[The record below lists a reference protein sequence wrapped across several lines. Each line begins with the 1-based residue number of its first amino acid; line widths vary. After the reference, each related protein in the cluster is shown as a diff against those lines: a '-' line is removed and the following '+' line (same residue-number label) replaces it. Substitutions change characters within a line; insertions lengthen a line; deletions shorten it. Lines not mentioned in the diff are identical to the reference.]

1 MAKVVEYTTAQL
13 VSLEA
18 VDTDNL
24 GIGNIVIE
32 YCDKTKTEV
41 DNQNEEGFRPY
52 GIVGNDLDL
61 KPIIEAFEAMAG
73 SPSHMMGKA
82 LTSKK
87 VEFDVT
93 FMAPRPRA
101 KALANGNTTF
111 TVNDLDT
118 PIAST
123 VNLTTSP
130 AFAPNHRS
138 IRVDSVTGFA
148 VGQRVSLLTGDAD
161 FGTEE
166 EILTI
171 SAIDA
176 TAKIIYFKGAYYQ
189 FPEDGAAIKVV
200 GDISYD
206 EGNTVIPT
214 EKIRIKKYNNG
225 NQTVSLIN
233 IEQASVEA
241 TNRKLGVKNPSEVT
255 LKFSIIPAVTVTVN
269 ADASPTVEFKHYTEK
284 EKS

>member
-1 MAKVVEYTTAQL
+1 MAKAVTWTTGQL

-18 VDTDNL
+18 VETDNL
-24 GIGNIVIE
+24 GIGNVVIE
-32 YCDKTKTEV
+32 YCDKTKTEIV
-41 DNQNEEGFRPY
+41 NQNEEGYRPY
-52 GIVGNDLDL
+52 GIVGNDVDL

-93 FMAPRPRA
+93 FMAPRPRT

-111 TVNDLDT
+111 TVNEPDT
-118 PIAST
+118 PIATT
-123 VNLTTSP
+123 VDLTTSP

-138 IRVDSVTGFA
+138 IRVDAVTGFA
-148 VGQRVSLLTGDAD
+148 VGQRVSLLTGDVD

-171 SAIDA
+171 SAID
-176 TAKIIYFKGAYYQ
+176 TTDKIIYFKTAYYQ
-189 FPEDGAAIKVV
+189 FPEDGAELKVV
-200 GDISYD
+200 EDIDYD
-206 EGNTVIPT
+206 EGNTIIPI

-233 IEQASVEA
+233 IDQVHVEA

-255 LKFSIIPAVTVTVN
+255 LKFSVIPNVTVTVN
-269 ADASPTVEFKHYTEK
+269 AGASPTVEFKHYTEK